1 MLRSMTSGRTTATD
15 WTVRKYREGDEAGLV
30 ELFRSVYPRWPA
42 NEISA
47 APEEHLCWKL
57 HSRPEALRFQTVAVA
72 GERVIGARLLVAMAA
87 KLGGEEVL
95 ACNGIDN
102 AVAAE
107 YQNQRVLNAMRALD
121 WDEFNASFDVIVT
134 DQGSHRAVH
143 QINVHA
149 GIRPLANAIDLLSA
163 PSAAQNAAPRRS
175 NIRTVKTFDEHIDS
189 FWELAAQPFNF
200 AVKRGQQYLNWRYAD
215 ERAGPFV
222 IRIAEDTSRITGYVV
237 LRPSARRGYIA
248 DLLTLPDR
256 QDVVAEL
263 IEDAQSALAAQGA
276 ETIECC
282 LPRHHPYR
290 AELASRGYALRR
302 TLPIGYRPMRVDP
315 AKLAFLEREDAS
327 IHVTYGDFDL
337 V

>member
-1 MLRSMTSGRTTATD
+1 MLRAKMSERAGAQD
-15 WTVRKYREGDEAGLV
+15 WAVRKYRAGDEAGLV

-42 NEISA
+42 NEISV
-47 APEEHLCWKL
+47 APEEHLYWKL
-57 HSRPEALRFQTVAVA
+57 HSQPEALRFQTVAVA
-72 GERVIGARLLVAMAA
+72 GERIIGARLLVAMAA
-87 KLGGEEVL
+87 KLGSEEVL

-107 YQNQRVLNAMRALD
+107 YQDQRVLSAMRGLD

-134 DQGSHRAVH
+134 DQGSHGAVH

-149 GIRPLANAIDLLSA
+149 GIQPLANAIDLLSA
-163 PSAAQNAAPRRS
+163 PVTTPNAAARS
-175 NIRTVKTFDEHIDS
+175 HIRTASTFDERLDS
-189 FWELAAQPFNF
+189 FWELASRPFDF
-200 AVKRGQQYLNWRYAD
+200 AVERGQRYLNWRYAD
-215 ERAGPFV
+215 ERAGPFM
-222 IRIAEDTSRITGYVV
+222 IRVAEERSQITGYAV
-237 LRPSARRGYIA
+237 LRPSTRRGYIA
-248 DLLTLPDR
+248 DFLALPDR

-263 IEDAQSALAAQGA
+263 IDDAQSALAAQGA

-282 LPRHHPYR
+282 LPRQHPYR
-290 AELASRGYALRR
+290 AELAARGFTLRR

-315 AKLAFLEREDAS
+315 AKLASLEREDAS